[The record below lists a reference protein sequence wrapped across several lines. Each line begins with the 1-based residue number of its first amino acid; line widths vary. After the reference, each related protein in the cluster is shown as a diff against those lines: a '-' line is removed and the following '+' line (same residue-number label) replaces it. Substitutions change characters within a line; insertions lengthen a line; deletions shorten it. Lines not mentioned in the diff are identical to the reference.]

1 MRFTEFY
8 AAANTCSPSRAAL
21 MTGRY
26 PPRSGVNAVLFHDT
40 PEGLPASELT
50 IPELLRD
57 AGYRTA
63 MVGKWHLGNTDEFM
77 PLNHGFDEF
86 YGVAHSNND
95 EANFFVY
102 DGHRRIPE
110 TVDQS
115 QTHPPLHGS
124 RARLPQSGGGETTTR
139 SSCTSP
145 TTRRMFPSIPP
156 RNSPVDSRHGTYGGV
171 VKELDASVGEVLA
184 KIADLG
190 ISAKR
195 CVILTSDNGPWLAMR
210 DWGGSAGPL
219 RGGKTSTFEGG
230 QRVPA
235 LVRWPQHIP
244 AASEAHGIA
253 DMMDWLPTL
262 VELAGA
268 QLPADRPID
277 GRSLVGVLQGTGERD
292 AKPFFYLRLRFPFAD
307 QHHQVS
313 AVRDGRWKLKL
324 PQRGYPP
331 LLEPLAKTEL
341 YWHGLL
347 LFDLE
352 ADPGEQHDVA
362 AEHPDVVERL
372 TKEIE
377 AFDASLSPAR
387 PVLISAAPYDHTGWE
402 KMWRGVAAAAA
413 VVCGSAA
420 LLLLAGVLLSRRLR
434 RR

>member
-1 MRFTEFY
+1 
-8 AAANTCSPSRAAL
+8 
-21 MTGRY
+21 
-26 PPRSGVNAVLFHDT
+26 
-40 PEGLPASELT
+40 
-50 IPELLRD
+50 
-57 AGYRTA
+57 
-63 MVGKWHLGNTDEFM
+63 
-77 PLNHGFDEF
+77 
-86 YGVAHSNND
+86 
-95 EANFFVY
+95 
-102 DGHRRIPE
+102 
-110 TVDQS
+110 
-115 QTHPPLHGS
+115 
-124 RARLPQSGGGETTTR
+124 
-139 SSCTSP
+139 
-145 TTRRMFPSIPP
+145 
-156 RNSPVDSRHGTYGGV
+156 
-171 VKELDASVGEVLA
+171 
-184 KIADLG
+184 
-190 ISAKR
+190 
-195 CVILTSDNGPWLAMR
+195 SDNGPWLAMH

-268 QLPADRPID
+268 QLPDDRPID
-277 GRSLVGVLQGTGERD
+277 GRSLVRVLGGTGERD
-292 AKPFFYLRLRFPFAD
+292 AAPFFYLRLRFPFAD

-352 ADPGEQHDVA
+352 TDPGEQHDVA
-362 AEHPDVVERL
+362 AEHPDVVQRL
-372 TKEIE
+372 PKEIE

-413 VVCGSAA
+413 VVFGSAA
-420 LLLLAGVLLSRRLR
+420 LLLLGGGFFFPPPPPHR
-434 RR
+434 